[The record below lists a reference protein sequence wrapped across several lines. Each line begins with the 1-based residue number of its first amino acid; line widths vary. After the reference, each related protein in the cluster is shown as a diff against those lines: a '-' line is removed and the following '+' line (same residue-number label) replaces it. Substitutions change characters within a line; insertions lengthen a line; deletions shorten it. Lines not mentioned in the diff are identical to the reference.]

1 MANFTLKH
9 FSNFVIQNFF
19 QKYVFKNVTKVIKI
33 ASKKS
38 KLHSKTLNSFAKDS
52 NTRTS
57 TVFFTVLNV
66 FFVLLQAQEM
76 APAVIYIDNIDEI
89 FTAKKK
95 KGTIFYN

>member
-1 MANFTLKH
+1 M
-9 FSNFVIQNFF
+9 
-19 QKYVFKNVTKVIKI
+19 
-33 ASKKS
+33 
-38 KLHSKTLNSFAKDS
+38 
-52 NTRTS
+52 
-57 TVFFTVLNV
+57 FFTVLNV